1 MEIKEFLN
9 KNNNNKDVVVVQGL
23 GFVGAVMSLVVS
35 NSSKKDYAVIGVD
48 RKESIEIID
57 NINNGVFPIKSSD
70 PKIEE
75 YYQKSI
81 KKGNFLATSDSS
93 AYSYASVIIVDIN
106 LDVQKNSD
114 SKGNLNSFNVDL
126 NPFKNAI
133 RTIGKNCKEDV
144 LILVETTVPPG
155 TCIKIVKP
163 IIEEELIKRQLSVDK
178 IKIGHSY
185 ERVMP
190 GPEYINSIKNFYR
203 VYSGID
209 KNSAVETEKFLKT
222 IISTKEYPLT
232 RLANTNATEMA
243 KVLENSYRAMNIAF
257 AVEWSRYA
265 EEAGVNL
272 YEIVTAIRMRPTHS
286 NLMYPGIGVGG
297 YCLTKDPLL
306 ASWAKINHF
315 NSDSSLEQSERGVKI
330 NDKMPHY
337 AFDFMKKAFALES
350 IINKKILLLGVSYR
364 SDVGDTR
371 YSPVEPFYLNCVDS
385 KAIVD
390 THDPYVQ
397 YWQEINI
404 KVSQDLDEKLD
415 MSWDIIVFTT
425 AHSEYKNPKVISKIS
440 KMSNVK
446 VLDTLGI
453 LKEKD
458 IVELNKKNKVK
469 VLGRGDI

>member
-1 MEIKEFLN
+1 MDLVEFLN
-9 KNNNNKDVVVVQGL
+9 KNNNKEVVVVQGL
-23 GFVGAVMSLVVS
+23 GFVGAVMSLVIS
-35 NSSKKDYAVIGVD
+35 NSKKKDYAVIGVD

-57 NINNGVFPIKSSD
+57 NINNGIFPIKSSD

-75 YYQKSI
+75 YYQNSI
-81 KKGNFLATSDSS
+81 KKGNLLATYDVS
-93 AYSYASVIIVDIN
+93 AYSHASVIIVDIN

-133 RTIGKNCKEDV
+133 RTIGQNCKEDV

-155 TCIKIVKP
+155 TCIKVVKP
-163 IIEEELIKRQLSVDK
+163 IIEDELKKRQLSADK

-209 KNSAVETEKFLKT
+209 ENSSLETENFLKT
-222 IISTKEYPLT
+222 IISIVEYPLT
-232 RLANTNATEMA
+232 RLVNTNATEMA

-272 YEIVTAIRMRPTHS
+272 YEIVDAIRMRPTHS

-315 NSDSSLEQSERGVKI
+315 NSNDSLEQSEKGVKI

-337 AFDFMKKAFALES
+337 AFEFMRKVFDLDS
-350 IINKKILLLGVSYR
+350 MINKKILLLGVSYR

-371 YSPVEPFYLNCVDS
+371 YSPVEPFYLNCVEN
-385 KAIVD
+385 KAIVE

-397 YWQEINI
+397 YWEEINV
-404 KVSQDLDEKLD
+404 KVSQDLNKKLS

-446 VLDTLGI
+446 ILDTLGI
-453 LKEKD
+453 LNKKN
-458 IVELNKKNKVK
+458 IIKLNKNNKVK

>member
-1 MEIKEFLN
+1 MKIKEFLN
-9 KNNNNKDVVVVQGL
+9 KNNNLKDVVVVQGL
-23 GFVGAVMSLVVS
+23 GFVGAVMSIVVS

-48 RKESIEIID
+48 IKENIEIID
-57 NINNGVFPIKSSD
+57 NINNGIFPIKSSD
-70 PKIEE
+70 PKIKE
-75 YYQKSI
+75 YYQNSI
-81 KKGNFLATSDSS
+81 KKGNFLATYENS

-106 LDVQKNSD
+106 LDVQKKSD
-114 SKGNLNSFNVDL
+114 RQGNLNSFNVDL

-155 TCIKIVKP
+155 TCMKVVKP

-190 GPEYINSIKNFYR
+190 GPNYIDSIKNFYR

-209 KNSAVETEKFLKT
+209 ENSAIETEKFLKT
-222 IISTKEYPLT
+222 IISTKQYPLT
-232 RLANTNATEMA
+232 RLVNTNATEMA

-257 AVEWSRYA
+257 AVEWSRFA
-265 EEAGVNL
+265 EEAEVNL
-272 YEIVTAIRMRPTHS
+272 YEIVDAIRMRPTHS
-286 NLMYPGIGVGG
+286 NLMFPGIGVGG

-306 ASWAKINHF
+306 ASWAKLNHF
-315 NSDSSLEQSERGVKI
+315 NSKDSLKQSVKGVKI

-337 AFDFMKKAFALES
+337 AFDFMIKAFDLDS
-350 IINKKILLLGVSYR
+350 LSDKKILLLGVSYR

-371 YSPVEPFYLNCVDS
+371 YSPVEPFYLNCIDHN
-385 KAIVD
+385 ATVD
-390 THDPYVQ
+390 THDPYVK
-397 YWQEINI
+397 YWEEINI

-415 MSWDIIVFTT
+415 MIWDIIVFSA
-425 AHSEYKNPKVISKIS
+425 AHTEYKNPKIISKIS
-440 KMSNVK
+440 NMSNVK
-446 VLDTLGI
+446 ILDTLGI
-453 LKEKD
+453 LEQKD
-458 IVELNKKNKVK
+458 IVEMNKKNKVK

>member
-1 MEIKEFLN
+1 MEIKKFLKFN
-9 KNNNNKDVVVVQGL
+9 SKKDVVVVQGL

-48 RKESIEIID
+48 RKENIEIID
-57 NINNGVFPIKSSD
+57 DINNGIFPIKSSD
-70 PKIEE
+70 PKVEE
-75 YYQKSI
+75 YYQNSI
-81 KKGNFLATSDSS
+81 KKGNLLATYDTS
-93 AYSYASVIIVDIN
+93 AYSHASVIIVDIN

-126 NPFKNAI
+126 DPFKNAI
-133 RTIGKNCKEDV
+133 RTIGKNCKKDV
-144 LILVETTVPPG
+144 LVLVETTVPPG
-155 TCIKIVKP
+155 TCVKVVKP
-163 IIEEELIKRQLSVDK
+163 IIEEELRKRHLSVDE

-209 KNSAVETEKFLKT
+209 ENSAQETKKFLKT
-222 IISTKEYPLT
+222 IISTSKYPLT
-232 RLANTNATEMA
+232 KLVNTNATEMA
-243 KVLENSYRAMNIAF
+243 KVLENSYRAANIAF

-272 YEIVTAIRMRPTHS
+272 YEIVNAIRLRPTHS

-315 NSDSSLEQSERGVKI
+315 NSDDNLEQSEMGVKI

-337 AFDFMKKAFALES
+337 AFDFMMKAFAFES
-350 IINKKILLLGVSYR
+350 LVNKKILLLGVSYR

-371 YSPVEPFYLNCVDS
+371 YSPVEPFYLNCVDN
-385 KAIVD
+385 KAIVE

-397 YWQEINI
+397 YWEEINVE
-404 KVSQDLDEKLD
+404 VSQDLEEKLD
-415 MSWDIIVFTT
+415 MTWDLIVFSA
-425 AHSEYKNPKVISKIS
+425 AHSKYKNPEVISRIS

-458 IVELNKKNKVK
+458 IEELNKNNNVK